1 MDSQHSVEA
10 WLGEINRRPRVFN
23 HNPRLV
29 ATEFKGFELANEV
42 TMVNSRGAVEHVYM
56 FAKKGAGDEAL
67 LRVSICDHD
76 SAQHA
81 LIGLREVLDNMM
93 NPDIPR
99 ATGKLGKATD
109 IGFAMP
115 GERGEGLGA
124 AVFSIGNVSIT
135 VHSAGPKPLNV
146 TTAALHVSK
155 LLSAAPD
162 KAAISAERVVPFSPA
177 PVQLGAGEVLTLIE
191 ELPED
196 RPDANRIQVIAPD
209 GELRR
214 EGRSLVY
221 VGRDDGPQRISLF
234 THTQRI
240 G

>member
-1 MDSQHSVEA
+1 MDSQYNVET
-10 WLGEINRRPRVFN
+10 WLDEIDRRLRVFN

-42 TMVNSRGAVEHVYM
+42 TMVDSRGAAEHVYM

-81 LIGLREVLDNMM
+81 LMALREVLDNMM

-99 ATGKLGKATD
+99 ATDKLGKAAD
-109 IGFAMP
+109 IGFARR
-115 GERGEGLGA
+115 GERGDGLGA
-124 AVFSIGNVSIT
+124 AVFSVGNVSIT
-135 VHSAGPKPLNV
+135 VFSAGPKPLNI
-146 TTAALHVSK
+146 TMAALHVGK

-162 KAAISAERVVPFSPA
+162 KAAIGAGRVVPFSPA
-177 PVQLGAGEVLTLIE
+177 PVRLGAGEMLTLIE
-191 ELPED
+191 ELPEG
-196 RPDANRIQVIAPD
+196 RPGADRIQVIAPD
-209 GELRR
+209 GEIRR

-221 VGRDDGPQRISLF
+221 VGRDDGPQRIALF
-234 THTQRI
+234 THTQRE